1 MEMLISF
8 FVFNG
13 ICSGFWCWKLWQ
25 KSLIPLGITVTR
37 GRGPNKSLPGLSLLS
52 KQLYSFISFK
62 MQCLGK
68 ILLNIARTGSFIYF
82 VERGLM
88 EGFWEDLSQV
98 LGLQFLE
105 G

>member
-1 MEMLISF
+1 M
-8 FVFNG
+8 
-13 ICSGFWCWKLWQ
+13 
-25 KSLIPLGITVTR
+25 ITVTR
-37 GRGPNKSLPGLSLLS
+37 GRGPNKALSRCQDILLS

-62 MQCLGK
+62 MQYLGK
-68 ILLNIARTGSFIYF
+68 ILLSIARTGSFICF

-88 EGFWEDLSQV
+88 EGFGEGLSQV